1 MRKAWLPLATVAIV
15 ALALTALAGCGD
27 VSTTGTSREDVEQ
40 TVDERLISAQEKVD
54 ALAEAAGDLEA
65 KLESVEVGTRVEEI
79 RSDLEDARA
88 EAGTKKVAALEDLS
102 VRLGEVIA
110 DVQAAAEKLPE
121 GGAVRTEIEDFVARL
136 EGVRA
141 DIDQAIADL

>member
-1 MRKAWLPLATVAIV
+1 MRKAWLVLAILLVV

-27 VSTTGTSREDVEQ
+27 ASTTGTSREDVEQ
-40 TVDERLISAQEKVD
+40 TVDERLISAQEKMD
-54 ALAEAAGDLEA
+54 ALAEAAGDIEA

-79 RSDLEDARA
+79 RADLENARA
-88 EAGTKKVAALEDLS
+88 EAGAKKVAALEDLS
-102 VRLGEVIA
+102 VRLGEVIV

-121 GGAVRTEIEDFVARL
+121 GGAVRTEIEDFVAKL
-136 EGVRA
+136 TGVQA